1 MKLLKH
7 DKKYKDGV
15 LEDTIVKLSLDTKK
29 DKIDNIIYYLICSQ
43 DKLNNNETI
52 GSEARLISAFEKL
65 NEYIKKDIR

>member
-1 MKLLKH
+1 MELLKH

-15 LEDTIVKLSLDTKK
+15 LEDTIVKLSLDTKN

-65 NEYIKKDIR
+65 NKYIKKEIK

>member
-65 NEYIKKDIR
+65 NEYIKKDIK

>member
-7 DKKYKDGV
+7 DKKYKDGE
-15 LEDTIVKLSLDTKK
+15 LEDTIVKLSLDTKN

-65 NEYIKKDIR
+65 NEYIKKEIK